1 MHFCSDLEQA
11 SKNMCFATKKK
22 LKNIFNRFWAYIVQ
36 RTRYICSLPSYLIQ
50 GLCVVLACF
59 QNDDFLQSLFI
70 FEGISCKDWCD
81 SIVINGRRTFTF
93 DVIVFAYLLPLP
105 LVII

>member
-59 QNDDFLQSLFI
+59 QNDDF
-70 FEGISCKDWCD
+70 CKVYLYLKE
-81 SIVINGRRTFTF
+81 SRANIGVIQ
-93 DVIVFAYLLPLP
+93 
-105 LVII
+105 